1 MTCFHMKMRFE
12 SGSPEE
18 FWKPVQYKVFA
29 LHVAYFKITEISY
42 VIIVKIV
49 HEKLCFLCLLG

>member
-1 MTCFHMKMRFE
+1 MKVRFE
-12 SGSPEE
+12 SGSREE